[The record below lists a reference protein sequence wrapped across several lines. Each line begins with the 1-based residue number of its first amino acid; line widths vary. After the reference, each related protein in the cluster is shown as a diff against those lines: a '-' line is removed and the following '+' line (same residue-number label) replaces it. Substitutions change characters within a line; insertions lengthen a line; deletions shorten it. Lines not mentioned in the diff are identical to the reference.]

1 MKSFFGIAFSCT
13 AALIASAAHD
23 VVGFQVSSPYVSSR
37 KSECSALASSTG
49 GGNQK
54 LNTAEFEYQELKIQL
69 DAMEKQDVPSSQLQ
83 QDKKT
88 ELEGYVQRI
97 VRNRPSSIRLQDLQQ
112 DLPNTKWRLAFSTQS
127 VTSDLP
133 RDATVFLDF
142 SQQQGQLEYCLE
154 FTKKTLGLNRIAAKS
169 SYTVDS
175 SFENPGLVTY
185 IYDEI
190 TTDIFGLRDIGV
202 GFFGLLKGRS
212 NYIQT
217 LFFDGKVWIDG
228 GVEQTPDGGTL
239 NEYYN
244 VYTLVD

>member
-1 MKSFFGIAFSCT
+1 M
-13 AALIASAAHD
+13 
-23 VVGFQVSSPYVSSR
+23 
-37 KSECSALASSTG
+37 
-49 GGNQK
+49 
-54 LNTAEFEYQELKIQL
+54 
-69 DAMEKQDVPSSQLQ
+69 
-83 QDKKT
+83 
-88 ELEGYVQRI
+88 LEQ
-97 VRNRPSSIRLQDLQQ
+97 
-112 DLPNTKWRLAFSTQS
+112 
-127 VTSDLP
+127 
-133 RDATVFLDF
+133 
-142 SQQQGQLEYCLE
+142 
-154 FTKKTLGLNRIAAKS
+154 
-169 SYTVDS
+169 S